1 MDEVGSDNN
10 LAPLRGWSL
19 KGQKTYAEKLGF
31 KTKRLSMVSAYRA
44 KSKEMIAPFE
54 YTGYTDLSLFT
65 GWFEQILCPQL
76 KAGDYVIMDNAK
88 FHKSEEIL
96 DIARE
101 YNITVIYLPAYSPD
115 LNSIEHVWANF
126 KRNLR
131 KIIKK
136 CADFQEAITLSL
148 DKTLSG

>member
-1 MDEVGSDNN
+1 
-10 LAPLRGWSL
+10 
-19 KGQKTYAEKLGF
+19 
-31 KTKRLSMVSAYRA
+31 MVAAYRLQN
-44 KSKEMIAPFE
+44 KEMIAPFE

-76 KAGDYVIMDNAK
+76 KAGDCVIMDNAK

-96 DIARE
+96 DIASE
-101 YNITVIYLPAYSPD
+101 HKITIIYLPAYSPD

-131 KIIKK
+131 QIIKK
-136 CADFQEAITLSL
+136 HSDFQEAITLAL
-148 DKTLSG
+148 NKTLSG